1 MSTFG
6 PTHCLNCGV
15 ALAGDQNYCGHCGQ
29 KARPL
34 RLNLRDIA
42 ADLVHALLHVDHS
55 VLSLVRL
62 LAVRPG
68 TVAREYVEGRRK
80 TYFGPFAFLVI
91 VVGLASALVAASGFT
106 AVSASQAAVAAP
118 IVNFLQRHLNLV
130 YFIQVPLLAAA
141 CALLFRGDRRFYAEH
156 LVLASYTT
164 GMRLLLLMT
173 VAVPL
178 WWLLRPSASPMP
190 LTSAY
195 VAIWIAYF
203 GFAASQFYGGR
214 RRVAWLKGAAAAV
227 LAQAAATLL
236 LSGAAIGYSLLSGPG

>member
-1 MSTFG
+1 MSTPG

-15 ALAGDQNYCGHCGQ
+15 ALPGDQNYCGHCGQ

-42 ADLVHALLHVDHS
+42 AELVHALLHVDHS

-68 TVAREYVEGRRK
+68 TVAREYVDGRRK

-91 VVGLASALVAASGFT
+91 VVGLTSALVAVSGFT
-106 AVSASQAAVAAP
+106 AVSASQAAVAGP
-118 IVNFLQRHLNLV
+118 IVDFLQRHLNLV
-130 YFIQVPLLAAA
+130 YFTQVPLLAAA
-141 CALLFRGDRRFYAEH
+141 CAVLFRGDRRLYAEH

-164 GMRLLLLMT
+164 GMRSLLLM
-173 VAVPL
+173 VFAVPL
-178 WWLLRPSASPMP
+178 WRLLRPPSIPML
-190 LTSAY
+190 LTYAY
-195 VAIWIAYF
+195 LAVWIAYF

-214 RRVAWLKGAAAAV
+214 RWVACLKGAAAAV
-227 LAQAAATLL
+227 LAQAAVTLL
-236 LSGAAIGYSLLSGPG
+236 LSGAAIGYSLLSGSG